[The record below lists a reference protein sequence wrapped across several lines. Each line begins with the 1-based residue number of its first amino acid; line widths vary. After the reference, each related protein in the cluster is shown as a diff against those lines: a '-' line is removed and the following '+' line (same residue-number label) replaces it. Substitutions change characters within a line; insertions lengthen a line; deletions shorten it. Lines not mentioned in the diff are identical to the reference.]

1 MLDDLVRLGTNCARM
16 ARFTI
21 GSLKFRAD
29 ILYTVYREMRRTY
42 RALIATGAQSM
53 GIYDAAITREERQ
66 MSRHGADDQCGA
78 VIAYWATYYLS
89 RNWQC
94 SFCGASGVVD
104 TRGRALN
111 ESGQDQGVLQFFL
124 RCTNRD
130 CYHALLPQGYS
141 VFLQALIQGVAL
153 VVNTIAELLASLGA
167 SIAGASVR
175 ALQLRIARA
184 DVVHKYVD
192 DDH

>member
-1 MLDDLVRLGTNCARM
+1 MRKSRL
-16 ARFTI
+16 
-21 GSLKFRAD
+21 
-29 ILYTVYREMRRTY
+29 
-42 RALIATGAQSM
+42 
-53 GIYDAAITREERQ
+53 
-66 MSRHGADDQCGA
+66 
-78 VIAYWATYYLS
+78 LS
-89 RNWQC
+89 
-94 SFCGASGVVD
+94 
-104 TRGRALN
+104 
-111 ESGQDQGVLQFFL
+111 
-124 RCTNRD
+124 
-130 CYHALLPQGYS
+130 ALLPQGYS

>member
-16 ARFTI
+16 ARFMI

-29 ILYTVYREMRRTY
+29 ILYNVYREMRRTY
-42 RALIATGAQSM
+42 RALIATAAQSM
-53 GIYDAAITREERQ
+53 GIDDAAITREERQ

-104 TRGRALN
+104 TRGRAPGRERPGSRGAPIFFAMRKSRLL
-111 ESGQDQGVLQFFL
+111 SRTFTARVLCISPSTYPRGCP
-124 RCTNRD
+124 RCKYNCRTACKPRGEY
-130 CYHALLPQGYS
+130 C
-141 VFLQALIQGVAL
+141 
-153 VVNTIAELLASLGA
+153 
-167 SIAGASVR
+167 R
-175 ALQLRIARA
+175 RIRSCTPAQNCPGGCRTQIC
-184 DVVHKYVD
+184 
-192 DDH
+192 